1 MEIEINSLSFIYPN
15 ESKYILNDINL
26 EIDKSSIVGIIG
38 KNGSGKTTL
47 LDILDGII
55 KPSKGYIKYDGNNFF
70 NPKDIGYLIQNS
82 QDSFLFNTVKE
93 ELLFSL
99 KTHNYKLDNQEK
111 RIKDVLKIV
120 NLNKDI
126 LNRNPLT
133 LSNSESK
140 KLALASILIYNPK
153 VLILD
158 EPTLN
163 LDSKSISD
171 MITLIKKLKI
181 RYNKTIIIVS
191 HDIEFLHKLV
201 DKIVVLSNGKIVL
214 NNDKYSVFKDTKKI
228 KKYGILPPKIILFE
242 TKVLNN
248 KGIKLGYRDEIND
261 LIKDIFRNV

>member
-1 MEIEINSLSFIYPN
+1 MEVEVNSLSFIYPN
-15 ESKYILNDINL
+15 ESKYILDGVNL
-26 EIDKSSIVGIIG
+26 KIDKSSIIGIIG

-47 LDILDGII
+47 LDIIAGIT
-55 KPSKGYIKYDGNNFF
+55 KPSKGYIKYNGNDNF
-70 NPKDIGYLIQNS
+70 NSKDIGYLIQNS
-82 QDSFLFNTVKE
+82 KDSFLFNTVEE

-99 KTHNYKLDNQEK
+99 KINNYRLDEK
-111 RIKDVLKIV
+111 NNRVKDVLKIV
-120 NLNKDI
+120 NLNTDI

-133 LSNSESK
+133 LSNSEAK
-140 KLALASILIYNPK
+140 KVALASILIYNPK
-153 VLILD
+153 ILILD

-163 LDSKSISD
+163 LDSKSINE
-171 MITLIKKLKI
+171 IIILIKKLKL

-201 DKIVVLSNGKIVL
+201 DKIVVLNDGSIVL
-214 NNDKYSVFKDTKKI
+214 SDDKYDVFKDTKI
-228 KKYGILPPKIILFE
+228 LKKYGILPPKIILFE

>member
-1 MEIEINSLSFIYPN
+1 MN
-15 ESKYILNDINL
+15 
-26 EIDKSSIVGIIG
+26 IIQ
-38 KNGSGKTTL
+38 L
-47 LDILDGII
+47 LV
-55 KPSKGYIKYDGNNFF
+55 F
-70 NPKDIGYLIQNS
+70 
-82 QDSFLFNTVKE
+82 
-93 ELLFSL
+93 
-99 KTHNYKLDNQEK
+99 
-111 RIKDVLKIV
+111 
-120 NLNKDI
+120 
-126 LNRNPLT
+126 
-133 LSNSESK
+133 
-140 KLALASILIYNPK
+140 LIYNPK

-171 MITLIKKLKI
+171 MIALIKKLKI